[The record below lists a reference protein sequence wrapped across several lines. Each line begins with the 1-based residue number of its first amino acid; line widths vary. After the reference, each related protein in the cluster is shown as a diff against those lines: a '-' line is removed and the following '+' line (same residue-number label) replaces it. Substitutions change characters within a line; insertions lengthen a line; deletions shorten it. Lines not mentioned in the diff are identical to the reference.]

1 MLVDAVELDA
11 VFFAEGD
18 ATLASEFGVG
28 AGVGGSFGGGRVFVL
43 LLGEFLALAFAL
55 DRETRLVSA
64 EGF

>member
-43 LLGEFLALAFAL
+43 LLGEFLALAAL
-55 DRETRLVSA
+55 CRLERQHHSLYN
-64 EGF
+64 